1 MTRSNTPATGLTAR
15 GLHRLIAPALGLCLL
30 YIGVTGVWLQ
40 GIDLATLLSH
50 APASDPN
57 MQAIR
62 ESLDG
67 PSSFAVIATPDFD
80 APSLPANLLAS
91 PEVTALAHA
100 ARQTSSVPIKYVEL
114 RILAGRP
121 VGQVMTD
128 QLLRFDAASLAAVP
142 VPPEARD
149 HPRQASAHLTA
160 KQWHRTWALGDG
172 TLWLNALIAVGL
184 GVMVVSGIVQYLH
197 LLRAR
202 LRLDRKALVWNAGGV
217 WRTWHRGIA
226 LVAALFLGVVSVS
239 GTLLAV
245 DSFALQVFRWT
256 HPKDLLY
263 GLVPIGMV
271 GDYSSPMTAEELP
284 SMLTTTLDAYNRLEG
299 DRPIKVIRLRYF
311 AGMPQGVIIAG
322 GATTQQLVFNAKTGA
337 GVTSSEPGY
346 PYMGFPFG
354 WREHELM
361 KKIHRGD
368 ILGIPGRVMDLLSG
382 LALIYLS
389 ASGLWLYFGQRKA
402 PKRPAPQSR
411 GAV

>member
-1 MTRSNTPATGLTAR
+1 MTRSNIPPAGITAR
-15 GLHRLIAPALGLCLL
+15 GLHRLVAPVLGVFLL

-40 GIDLATLLSH
+40 AVDLQTLLSH

-57 MQAIR
+57 MEAIR

-80 APSLPANLLAS
+80 APNLPANLLAS
-91 PEVTALAHA
+91 PEVTALAGA
-100 ARQTSSVPIKYVEL
+100 ARQKTAAPIKYVEL
-114 RILAGRP
+114 RVLDGRP

-128 QLLRFDAASLAAVP
+128 RMLRFDATSLTALP
-142 VPPEARD
+142 VPPEPHD
-149 HPRQASAHLTA
+149 HQRKTSAHLLA

-172 TLWLNALIAVGL
+172 MLWLNALAAIGL
-184 GVMVVSGIVQYLH
+184 GVMVVTGLVQYVQLF
-197 LLRAR
+197 RAR
-202 LRLDRKALVWNAGGV
+202 LRLDRKAVLWSAGGL
-217 WRTWHRGIA
+217 WRTWHRGVA
-226 LVAALFLGVVSVS
+226 LVAALFLGVVAVS
-239 GTLLAV
+239 GTLLAI

-256 HPKDLLY
+256 HPRDLMY
-263 GLVPIGMV
+263 GMVPVGMV
-271 GDYSSPMTAEELP
+271 GDFSSPMTVQALP

-299 DRPIKVIRLRYF
+299 DRPIKVVRLRSF

-322 GATTQQLVFNAKTGA
+322 GASTQQFVFNARTGA

-368 ILGIPGRVMDLLSG
+368 LLGVPGRVMDLLAG
-382 LALIYLS
+382 LSLVYLS
-389 ASGLWLYFGQRKA
+389 ASGLWLYFGRRK
-402 PKRPAPQSR
+402 PARRASR
-411 GAV
+411 